1 MYFIRCGKSSIRI
14 DNEYSKGENWTEG
27 RIKVRDDFKIR
38 NDDFEGEKIEDIR
51 NIVYWI

>member
-1 MYFIRCGKSSIRI
+1 M
-14 DNEYSKGENWTEG
+14 NSKGENWTEG

-38 NDDFEGEKIEDIR
+38 NDEEKIEDIR